1 MKDERK
7 TGATVVVVVVS
18 VVVMVV
24 VCQTPLASTRSEL
37 ELTWGLLG
45 WVRVAQGE
53 WEYIP
58 PPTT

>member
-1 MKDERK
+1 MKDERE
-7 TGATVVVVVVS
+7 TGAAVVVVVS
-18 VVVMVV
+18 VAVMIV